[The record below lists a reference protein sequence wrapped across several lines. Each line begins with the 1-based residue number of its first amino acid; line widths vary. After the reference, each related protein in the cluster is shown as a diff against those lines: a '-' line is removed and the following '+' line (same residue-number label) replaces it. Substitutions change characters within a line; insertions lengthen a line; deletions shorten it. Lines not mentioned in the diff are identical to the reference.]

1 MYFVVGAILLHAIG
15 PHLHSMGRKSK
26 KHKGTSD
33 GSDNEADDD
42 RHGTS
47 NLISGMGGAN
57 FHMNLLLAL

>member
-1 MYFVVGAILLHAIG
+1 
-15 PHLHSMGRKSK
+15 MGRKSK
-26 KHKGTSD
+26 KHEGTSD
-33 GSDNEADDD
+33 GSDNEAVDD